1 MKPKK
6 RETQKQ
12 TARVWL
18 RNHDHRDVIFDLMY
32 HNSIYLYK
40 MKRNSQG
47 QPTSQVET
55 NAYVWLKYPH
65 LYLPFAGLVNSNEFG
80 FIDIE
85 RQFIYA
91 NTSIS
96 YGTPD
101 KIAIINDDT
110 LISALGDQPDWET
123 PTATIYYSTG
133 LHMCLRFTTKEG
145 LTWKRTF
152 IEDSLANQKYYTVP
166 SIFKMGADCYACFL
180 RSRNGSSPYLK
191 LKLQQIVC
199 DENMNISVSIPV
211 MISVAYSQSD
221 LYETKTEDF
230 KNEATGT
237 GTRVLTVKNVDM
249 VYMGEITNGCIIRK
263 TYTITKRTEGLYYDP
278 DMGRWYTDGNVS
290 YSMTRQF
297 QYWKYRVNGEY
308 TLIDISD
315 ELVPDPNVYNYIS
328 FEVVHTR
335 CRPFESII
343 ENGTYATYS
352 PGLTHYHTTQASSR
366 IRQGH
371 TTVFACFAHS
381 LPFVING
388 DSRWSM
394 SFTVHTSVN
403 DGESWSSVTLGTDFE
418 NQISINTIPDL
429 TQQKVKV
436 FFRKGKFYILAA
448 SSVIQNKRVRMFSST
463 TGLVW
468 SEVPLPKWLD
478 VPYATDSGI
487 LTYRNNYSDTVR
499 IAIWP
504 DATQDQDYDLYDL
517 EWDSLDIL
525 FKDGQINPTKDTF
538 YMVFYKAPVSVSGG
552 QTPGILLFFDNEYF
566 AENAQSF
573 AMKMIKE
580 FNSGSPEEIIA
591 ALNNATYEIG
601 EKVLETDYCAPP
613 GGFAG
618 QEPDPDLRYVYYVWN
633 ATDQNYDIV
642 DRHLS
647 TYAHYT
653 IVVVDDLPAVGAA
666 NTIYAVP
673 ADVNKNNIYE
683 YYVWTGDDFVQAQNL
698 TAYANYTKVMVQSLP
713 YQGQFNV
720 IYAVPID
727 NQAFTSNMYIW
738 NPDTQTFEDINYT
751 SYDMTGKKFST
762 VNVKSLPTTGRVG
775 VIYISEQKYTPQ
787 IITHQDSTY
796 NYYQWDPLNGNYRLV
811 APVTNTSKFDLVEV
825 NELPADPG
833 SDWAKKI
840 FKLPKELDGKDTHD
854 MYSSE
859 EELQDFLTNH
869 VSNNG
874 TFIYQEQMPKIGV
887 PNVYYF
893 VKEPPSQYSG
903 KYTVYLWNI
912 LLKQY
917 EKKGEYEYW
926 ISDDPSDP
934 KTKRIYDI
942 VPGYAIGEE

>member
-32 HNSIYLYK
+32 HNSIYLFK
-40 MKRNSQG
+40 MKRDSQG

-55 NAYVWLKYPH
+55 KDYVWLKYPH
-65 LYLPFAGLVNSNEFG
+65 LYLPFAGMVVGTSHG

-91 NTSIS
+91 N
-96 YGTPD
+96 P
-101 KIAIINDDT
+101 IASGVESDLYVLNDEYV
-110 LISALGDQPDWET
+110 L
-123 PTATIYYSTG
+123 ATNPGARDYEEGSSTYYSSG
-133 LHMCLRFTTKEG
+133 LHMYIGRITKDG
-145 LTWKRTF
+145 LTWKATPALTPGD
-152 IEDSLANQKYYTVP
+152 IKYGWVP
-166 SIFKMGADCYACFL
+166 GIFKMGTNCFACF
-180 RSRNGSSPYLK
+180 RRDHNGASPYLK
-191 LKLQQIVC
+191 LKVQQVIVN
-199 DENMNISVSIPV
+199 DDLTWNVSIPV
-211 MISVAYSQSD
+211 LITVAYSQSD
-221 LYETKTEDF
+221 ILDIKTENF
-230 KNEATGT
+230 YNYEEGT
-237 GTRVLTVKNVDM
+237 GTQVHTEKHIDYI
-249 VYMGEITNGCIIRK
+249 YMGATSTGTVIKREYNIWVQ
-263 TYTITKRTEGLYYDP
+263 TKGLYYDP
-278 DMGRWYTDGNVS
+278 EMGRWYYDGTESNQI
-290 YSMTRQF
+290 TRQS
-297 QYWKYRVNGEY
+297 QYWRYKINGEY
-308 TLIDISD
+308 SLLDVIDERS
-315 ELVPDPNVYNYIS
+315 PDPEVFNYLS
-328 FEVVHTR
+328 GTVAVGR
-335 CRPFESII
+335 CRPFQSII
-343 ENGTYATYS
+343 ENGTWEQNSIYYKYPAADRC
-352 PGLTHYHTTQASSR
+352 TQGSTIVMAFFS
-366 IRQGH
+366 
-371 TTVFACFAHS
+371 HS
-381 LPFVING
+381 LPYVING
-388 DSRWSM
+388 ECRWNV
-394 SFTVHTSVN
+394 SFAVLTSTN
-403 DGESWSSVTLGTDFE
+403 DGATWTGVTLGTDFE
-418 NQISINTIPDL
+418 NAININTYPDL
-429 TQQKVKV
+429 REQKVRV
-436 FFRKGKFYILAA
+436 FFRKGKFYVIAG

-463 TGLVW
+463 NGLTW
-468 SEVPLPKWLD
+468 TEVPLPKWLD
-478 VPYATDSGI
+478 VPFATDAGI
-487 LTYRNNYSDTVR
+487 FTYRNDYSDTVR
-499 IAIWP
+499 ISIWP
-504 DATQDQDYDLYDL
+504 DATSDQDYDLYDL
-517 EWDSLDIL
+517 DWNNLDIL
-525 FKDGQINPTKDTF
+525 FKDGALYPLKDTF
-538 YMVFYKAPVSVSGG
+538 YITFYKAPVKLPGGQG
-552 QTPGILLFFDNEYF
+552 QTPGLLLFFDNEYF

-573 AMKMIKE
+573 AMKMVQE
-580 FNSGSPEEIIA
+580 FDTNNEQALI
-591 ALNNATYEIG
+591 ALNNATQEIG

-618 QEPDPDLRYVYYVWN
+618 QDPDPDLRYVYYVWN

-713 YQGQFNV
+713 YQGQFNI

-796 NYYQWDPLNGNYRLV
+796 NYYQWDPLNGNYKLV

-859 EELQDFLTNH
+859 EELQDFLTHH

-903 KYTVYLWNI
+903 KYTVYLWNV

-926 ISDDPSDP
+926 LSDDPSDP